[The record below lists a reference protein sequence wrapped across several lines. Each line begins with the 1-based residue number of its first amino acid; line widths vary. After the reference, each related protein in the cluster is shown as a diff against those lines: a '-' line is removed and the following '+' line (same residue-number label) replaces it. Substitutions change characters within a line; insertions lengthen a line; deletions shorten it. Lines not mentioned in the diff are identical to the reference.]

1 MDDVKEL
8 KEELKRTQTEL
19 EHLKQAH
26 QDFIYMVSHDM
37 EAALRTISSFTQII
51 QEEQKTHFNE
61 DTKVCFDF
69 IMKSV
74 EKSKAILEGLRDFS
88 RLTTRAEPFSTF
100 ECNALLKEVQTSLAP
115 LIDSKKAQIKIS
127 NLPKI
132 TADRQQIAL
141 AFFHIL
147 QNALTYQEENKPPH
161 ISITTKEKEDRWEFC
176 IQDSGIGIPDHM
188 IEEIFKPLKRA
199 VGDQYP
205 GIGMGLPIVRKVLQ
219 QHSGDI
225 KIEKIEEGG
234 TSAHFY
240 LAKDV
245 KETTKKT

>member
-1 MDDVKEL
+1 MNEL
-8 KEELKRTQTEL
+8 EDELKRTQTEL

-26 QDFIYMVSHDM
+26 QDFIYTISHDM
-37 EAALRTISSFTQII
+37 EASLRTISGFI
-51 QEEQKTHFNE
+51 QVIKEEQKDHFNE
-61 DTKVCFDF
+61 EAKVCFDF
-69 IMKSV
+69 IVKSV
-74 EKSKAILEGLRDFS
+74 EKSKATLEGLRTLS

-100 ECNALLKEVQTSLAP
+100 ECGDLLKEVQTSLAP

-147 QNALTYQEENKPPH
+147 QNALTYKEENKPPH
-161 ISITTKEKEDRWEFC
+161 ISITTKEKDNRWEFC
-176 IQDSGIGIPDHM
+176 IQDNGIGIPDHM

-219 QHSGDI
+219 RHSGDI
-225 KIEKIEEGG
+225 KIEKIKEGG

-245 KETTKKT
+245 KETTINT